1 MYLRMIYTYMH
12 MHNMYIYKWMS
23 NVEYSEEKRRLNDK
37 HDADEEAHSEF
48 VHSYIFTY
56 IP

>member
-1 MYLRMIYTYMH
+1 